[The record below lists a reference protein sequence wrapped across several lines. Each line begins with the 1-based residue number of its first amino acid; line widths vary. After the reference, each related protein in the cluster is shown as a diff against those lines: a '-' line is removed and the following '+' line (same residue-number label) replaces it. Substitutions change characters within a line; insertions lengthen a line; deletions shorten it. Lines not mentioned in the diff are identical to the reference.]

1 MIERTLQQE
10 LLEHM
15 SRLPSDK
22 QRRVVEFAAALSH
35 TSEQGV
41 PASKLLEL
49 AGTLPPEDAD
59 EMRRAIEEDCE
70 RIDRNGW

>member
-1 MIERTLQQE
+1 MIERTVQQE
-10 LLEHM
+10 LLKHM
-15 SRLPSDK
+15 SRLPSHE

-35 TSEQGV
+35 AAKQGV

-49 AGTLPPEDAD
+49 AGTLPSEDAD

-70 RIDRNGW
+70 RVDRNGW